1 MFNKIIYPFLT
12 LFLNFR
18 FQKFNFSETT
28 SQESAEFCWHS
39 TQFVKSALLQTRNNY
54 FNSNLFWLKDSAG
67 DVEDSKTQLS
77 QFPFQLRTLKQ
88 EIWKKKFEK
97 KIRKKKLVKMVADK
111 KLRSSDKEE
120 ELLLQDF
127 SRRVS
132 AKSSALF
139 YGNAFIVSGKT
150 NIVCKEW
157 LLFQT
162 QFLRKQNCSKLL
174 FF

>member
-1 MFNKIIYPFLT
+1 MLT
-12 LFLNFR
+12 LKKGAPLHLIS
-18 FQKFNFSETT
+18 FQYRTLIIVT

-39 TQFVKSALLQTRNNY
+39 TQFVWSALLQTRKNY
-54 FNSNLFWLKDSAG
+54 FKTNLFWVKDMYRWRG
-67 DVEDSKTQLS
+67 RQQNTTLS
-77 QFPFQLRTLKQ
+77 FPSNSEL
-88 EIWKKKFEK
+88 WNKKFIKSFLTENQK
-97 KIRKKKLVKMVADK
+97 KFVKMVADK

-139 YGNAFIVSGKT
+139 YGNAFIVSGMA
-150 NIVCKEW
+150 NIVV
-157 LLFQT
+157 FISNT
-162 QFLRKQNCSKLL
+162 QSFRRQNCSKLQ